1 MRTHKHK
8 TDFVESCPTC
18 KPIAEADLN
27 MLEIRVETENLPM
40 ATTEN
45 KFANMLVVK
54 VQLDC
59 GYI

>member
-1 MRTHKHK
+1 
-8 TDFVESCPTC
+8 
-18 KPIAEADLN
+18 
-27 MLEIRVETENLPM
+27 MLEIRAVAENLPM